1 MLEKELHEKI
11 VRVTCDVLDRFP
23 DDTTIE
29 ELVKYSVYDIGEM
42 PLMKIP
48 EIDALIRKIIAEDV
62 VGSVDGYGK
71 IIS

>member
-11 VRVTCDVLDRFP
+11 VRVTLDVSDRFP
-23 DDTTIE
+23 DSTIE
-29 ELVKYSVYDIGEM
+29 ELVHDTIASLGEI

-48 EIDALIRKIIAEDV
+48 EIDALIRKTIDEDV
-62 VGSVDGYGK
+62 VSSVDGYGK